1 MEYIEERIEREIEE
15 GNRVSCAKCGWSNLL
30 DGGDDAYPVK
40 WYSIGD
46 PDVYYCPECSE
57 IAECEGCGEKEL
69 KRLTKYKDLVQPK
82 GWRMIRM
89 VVCPRCPIFVCG
101 ECIKKERRDIERWE
115 RREKREKKKNEKK
128 IEVDN
133 VE

>member
-1 MEYIEERIEREIEE
+1 MEYIEERIEREIRE
-15 GNRVSCAKCGWSNLL
+15 GNRVSCAGCGWSNML
-30 DGGDDAYPVK
+30 DDDGDDAYSVK
-40 WYSIGD
+40 WFSFND
-46 PDVYYCPECSE
+46 PDVYYCPACSE
-57 IAECEGCGEKEL
+57 ICECEGCGETAL
-69 KRLTKYKDLVQPK
+69 KKITRYRDLVQPK

-89 VVCPRCPIFVCG
+89 CICPPIFVCG
-101 ECIKKERRDIERWE
+101 DCIKKERRDMARWE